1 MIPTNHD
8 SIQPDSSDPM
18 IEKSPP
24 SVPSPIEVKPP
35 HDDSQHAHQPIHY
48 APRTGWMVAMIA
60 LLIAA
65 GLATAFFLGTR
76 SRDRDAAN
84 LRHAAQEASDQPPPV
99 NVMHVTYAAADNL
112 IKLPG
117 EAKSFYETVIF
128 ARTSGYLSKWLVD
141 IGDQVKE
148 GQVLAT
154 IDNPELDDQL
164 VAAKA
169 KVEELKAQVNVAQ
182 SNVNFAKLSY
192 DRWFGAAPEGAVS
205 EQERD
210 QKKSELDSSLAKLEA
225 AKAQVA
231 SGQAE
236 VQRLNTLEKFKT
248 VIAPYDG
255 TITQRHVDV
264 GALVTAGSTNNTS
277 SLFTISQ
284 SDQIRV
290 FVDVP
295 QPAVADIKV
304 GMPVSVQVT
313 EYPSRTFTGKVDR
326 RAESIDPASKMLR
339 VQVLVPNDEHLLLP
353 GMYADV
359 RFKASRAK
367 PPLRVPAA
375 ALCLRPSGPQV
386 AIVSVDGLV
395 TFHPIKIS
403 RDTGDYI
410 EVSSG
415 LNGDETV
422 ALNIGNDIVDG
433 SHIEARAIE
442 AMDTTT
448 TPKPATPPPAVSA
461 ALNPAPAPV
470 VH

>member
-1 MIPTNHD
+1 
-8 SIQPDSSDPM
+8 
-18 IEKSPP
+18 
-24 SVPSPIEVKPP
+24 
-35 HDDSQHAHQPIHY
+35 
-48 APRTGWMVAMIA
+48 
-60 LLIAA
+60 
-65 GLATAFFLGTR
+65 
-76 SRDRDAAN
+76 
-84 LRHAAQEASDQPPPV
+84 
-99 NVMHVTYAAADNL
+99 MHVQYAAADNL
-112 IKLPG
+112 IELPG
-117 EAKSFYETVIF
+117 EARSFYETVIF

-141 IGDQVKE
+141 IGDSVKE

-248 VIAPYDG
+248 VVAPYDG

-284 SDQIRV
+284 SGQIRV
-290 FVDVP
+290 IVDVP

-304 GMPVSVQVT
+304 GMPVSVRVA
-313 EYPSRTFTGKVDR
+313 EYPGRTFTGKVDR
-326 RAESIDPASKMLR
+326 RA
-339 VQVLVPNDEHLLLP
+339 
-353 GMYADV
+353 
-359 RFKASRAK
+359 
-367 PPLRVPAA
+367 
-375 ALCLRPSGPQV
+375 
-386 AIVSVDGLV
+386 
-395 TFHPIKIS
+395 
-403 RDTGDYI
+403 
-410 EVSSG
+410 
-415 LNGDETV
+415 
-422 ALNIGNDIVDG
+422 
-433 SHIEARAIE
+433 
-442 AMDTTT
+442 
-448 TPKPATPPPAVSA
+448 
-461 ALNPAPAPV
+461 
-470 VH
+470 